1 MIQMVLRK
9 MANNR
14 WLQLCLLAGLVATVA
29 LVSSIPVYT
38 DAVLQRMLVK
48 DLELLQTDDDVYP
61 GSLWSRVY
69 VREEDDPAKAVQS
82 IEAIDAYATAAGAR
96 LPIPVLHYV
105 RERESVQ
112 FAAKPAGVGGA
123 DPTIDRFAKLG
134 AIEGLEANTKLID
147 GRWPDPSAA
156 ADGVYEA
163 VVFENALNK
172 LRMVVGHEFHLV
184 LRGQSEPVASA
195 GGRPI
200 VVKAVGVV
208 EQTSDRDLFLYGG
221 SASRYDNV
229 FLLPFDTY
237 LSSFSGAD
245 QPVRPLTATW
255 YYAVDH
261 TKLTLDNV
269 RPYMRV
275 AADLERF
282 MSPRFETHAVNNAAG
297 QTIASYFDREEQLR
311 KLLWALNV
319 PVLIMLAVFLF
330 MVSNLL
336 VNRQKTEISVLRS
349 RGASRTQIVLAYAIE
364 GVILGA
370 LALAFGP
377 PLALGLT
384 TWLGASNGFLEFV
397 QRAALDVKL
406 DAEVYR
412 YAGLAVGASFLM
424 TMIPA
429 AIAARA
435 TIVERKREQSRL
447 SKRPLWQTMGL
458 DVILIGVSLYVYYD
472 FERQMNRA
480 VSFGAEGQPVTVDPL
495 LFFVPA
501 LFMAGFGLLLL
512 RVYPWGIRLLYRIGR
527 RWWPPSLYSILLDIG
542 RGGARYHYLM
552 IFLVLT
558 VGIGMYSASAAR
570 TMNQNLEDSIRYGTG
585 ADLRLTTQ
593 WENNA
598 PPPAMGGAPAP
609 AAPAGEDA
617 AAEEAPPILQYI
629 EPPFAPYESLPGVE
643 SVAKVF
649 LKKDAFMESEAAN
662 GAVQL
667 YGIETDRFGRTA
679 WFRDGLLQHHFYE
692 YLNLIAETPSAVLIS
707 RTLAEQRSVGVGDSI
722 SVKWG
727 SREPALFTV
736 FGIVDYFP
744 SFSPLPEDDAPV
756 MTDGTPVAPMMIVG
770 NLSYIQNRIAL
781 EPYEVWMKLEP
792 DASREAVFAAIR
804 ERGLPV
810 LDTEDTREK
819 LLRMKND
826 PYQLSINGVMTLG
839 FLISV
844 LISFIGFLLYW
855 ILSMQGRAMQFG
867 LFRAIGM
874 SFRSLLGLLAAEQL
888 LTTAAALV
896 FGIGTGVVACR
907 LFVPLFRL
915 AFEPSAQ
922 VPPFRVLIEA
932 TDMIGLGALVACMIL
947 AGFAA
952 LGWIVSRIQMHQALK
967 LGED

>member
-14 WLQLCLLAGLVATVA
+14 WLQLCLLTGLVVTVA

-38 DAVLQRMLVK
+38 DAVLQRMLAK

-69 VREEDDPAKAVQS
+69 VRDEDDVEKAVKS
-82 IEAIDAYATAAGAR
+82 IAAIDAYAAAAGDR

-112 FAAKPAGVGGA
+112 FSAVPADPGQA
-123 DPTIDRFAKLG
+123 DPTIDRYAKLG
-134 AIEGLEANTKLID
+134 AIEGLESNVKLVD
-147 GRWPDPSAA
+147 GRWPDPAA
-156 ADGVYEA
+156 AANGVYEA

-172 LRMVVGHEFHLV
+172 LRMVLGNEFHIV
-184 LRGQSEPVASA
+184 LRGRQEPAA
-195 GGRPI
+195 AEGKPI

-208 EQTSDRDLFLYGG
+208 EQASERDLFIYGG
-221 SASRYDNV
+221 NTARYDNV

-237 LSSFSGAD
+237 VASFSGAD

-255 YYAVDH
+255 YYAVDY

-269 RPYMRV
+269 RAYMRV
-275 AADLERF
+275 VGDLDRF
-282 MSPRFETHAVNNAAG
+282 MNPLFETHAVNNAAG
-297 QTIASYFDREEQLR
+297 MTIASYFDREEQLR

-319 PVLIMLAVFLF
+319 PVLIMLGVFLF

-349 RGASRTQIVLAYAIE
+349 RGASRTQIVLSYATE
-364 GVILGA
+364 GLILGA
-370 LALAFGP
+370 IALAVGP

-406 DAEVYR
+406 DAEAYR
-412 YAGLAVGASFLM
+412 YAAYAVGASFLM

-429 AIAARA
+429 AIAASS
-435 TIVERKREQSRL
+435 TIVERKREQSRA
-447 SKRPLWQTMGL
+447 SKRPLWQTVGL
-458 DVILIGVSLYVYYD
+458 DLMLIAVSLYVYSD
-472 FERQMNRA
+472 FERQMSRA
-480 VSFGAEGQPVTVDPL
+480 VSLGAAGQSVAVDPL

-512 RVYPWGIRLLYRIGR
+512 RVYPWGIRLLYWAGR
-527 RWWPPSLYSILLDIG
+527 RWWPPSLFSILLDIG

-570 TMNQNLEDSIRYGTG
+570 TMNQNLEDSIRYGIG

-593 WENNA
+593 WEDNA
-598 PPPAMGGAPAP
+598 PPPAMGGGPAP
-609 AAPAGEDA
+609 RTDDAGAAPT
-617 AAEEAPPILQYI
+617 IVQYI

-649 LKKDAFMESEAAN
+649 VKKDAFMESETTN

-679 WFRDGLLQHHFYE
+679 WFRNGLLQHHFYE

-707 RTLAEQRSVGVGDSI
+707 RTLAAQRSVAVGDTI

-727 SREPALFTV
+727 SREPAQFTV
-736 FGIVDYFP
+736 YGVIDYFP
-744 SFSPLPEDDAPV
+744 SFSPLPEDGAPT
-756 MTDGTPVAPMMIVG
+756 MTDGTPVAPMLVVG

-781 EPYEVWMKLEP
+781 EPYEVWMKLAP
-792 DASREAVFAAIR
+792 DGSREEAFAAIR

-810 LDTEDTREK
+810 LKAEDTRER
-819 LLRMKND
+819 LLRMRND

-844 LISFIGFLLYW
+844 AISFIGFLLYW
-855 ILSMQGRAMQFG
+855 ILSIQGRAMQFG

-874 SFRSLLGLLAAEQL
+874 SFRSLLGLLAVEQL

-896 FGIGTGVVACR
+896 FGIGTGALACR

-932 TDMIGLGALVACMIL
+932 ADMIGLGSLVFGMIA
-947 AGFAA
+947 AGLAA

>member
-14 WLQLCLLAGLVATVA
+14 WLQLCLLAGLVVTVA

-48 DLELLQTDDDVYP
+48 DLELLQTDDNVYP

-69 VREEDDPAKAVQS
+69 VRDEDDPAKAVRS
-82 IEAIDAYATAAGAR
+82 IAAIDAYATEAGER
-96 LPIPVLHYV
+96 LPVPVVHYV

-112 FAAKPAGVGGA
+112 FAAVPAAEGGA
-123 DPTIDRFAKLG
+123 DPTVDRFAKLG
-134 AIEGLEANTKLID
+134 AIEGLETNAKLVD
-147 GRWPDPSAA
+147 GRWPDPAA
-156 ADGVYEA
+156 AANGVYEA
-163 VVFENALNK
+163 VVFGNALNK
-172 LRMVVGHEFHLV
+172 LRMVLGNEFHMV
-184 LRGQSEPVASA
+184 LRNQPGPVTAD
-195 GGRPI
+195 GKPI

-208 EQTSDRDLFLYGG
+208 EQASERDLFIYGG
-221 SASRYDNV
+221 NTARYDNV

-237 LSSFSGAD
+237 VASFGGAD
-245 QPVRPLTATW
+245 QPLRPLTATW

-261 TKLTLDNV
+261 TELTLDNV
-269 RPYMRV
+269 RQYMRV
-275 AADLERF
+275 GADLERF
-282 MSPRFETHAVNNAAG
+282 MTPLFETHAVNNAAG
-297 QTIASYFDREEQLR
+297 TTIVSYFDREEQLR

-319 PVLIMLAVFLF
+319 PVLIMLGVFLF

-349 RGASRTQIVLAYAIE
+349 RGASRLQIVLSYATE

-370 LALAFGP
+370 VALAVGP

-384 TWLGASNGFLEFV
+384 TWLGASNGFLTFV
-397 QRAALDVKL
+397 QRAALDVRL

-412 YAGLAVGASFLM
+412 YASYAVGASFLM

-435 TIVERKREQSRL
+435 TIVERKREQSRA
-447 SKRPLWQTMGL
+447 SKRPLWQTIGL
-458 DVILIGVSLYVYYD
+458 DLILIAVSLYVYSD
-472 FERQMNRA
+472 FERQMSRA
-480 VSFGAEGQPVTVDPL
+480 VSLGAAGQQVAVDPL

-512 RVYPWGIRLLYRIGR
+512 RIYPWGIRLLYWSGR
-527 RWWPPSLYSILLDIG
+527 KWWPPSLFSILLDIG

-570 TMNQNLEDSIRYGTG
+570 TMNQNLEDSIRYAIG
-585 ADLRLTTQ
+585 ADLRLTTR

-598 PPPAMGGAPAP
+598 PPPTMGGAPVP
-609 AAPAGEDA
+609 QAASAD
-617 AAEEAPPILQYI
+617 EAPPIVQYI

-649 LKKDAFMESEAAN
+649 VKKDAFMESQTTN

-679 WFRDGLLQHHFYE
+679 WFRNGLLQHHFNE
-692 YLNLIAETPSAVLIS
+692 YLNLIAETPSAVLVS
-707 RTLAEQRSVGVGDSI
+707 RTLAEQRSVGVGDTL
-722 SVKWG
+722 SVRWG

-736 FGIVDYFP
+736 YGVVDYFP
-744 SFSPLPEDDAPV
+744 SFSPLPEKDAPV

-792 DASREAVFAAIR
+792 DASRQEVFDAIR
-804 ERGLPV
+804 ERGLPIMNAN
-810 LDTEDTREK
+810 DTRER

-874 SFRSLLGLLAAEQL
+874 SFRSLLGLLAVEQL

-896 FGIGTGVVACR
+896 FGIGTGVLACR

-932 TDMIGLGALVACMIL
+932 ADMIGLGALVCVMIL